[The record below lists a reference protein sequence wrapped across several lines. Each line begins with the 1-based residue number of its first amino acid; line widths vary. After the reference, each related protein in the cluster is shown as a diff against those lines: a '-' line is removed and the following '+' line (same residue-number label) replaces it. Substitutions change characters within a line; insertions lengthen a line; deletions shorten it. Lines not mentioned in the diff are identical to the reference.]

1 MRTAIIREAAV
12 QDPNMKTGRS
22 VVASVFCEI
31 CLKLS
36 QWVFCL
42 AGIHTKCYV
51 LAYNLQSF
59 IFVCEIMNKVNLT
72 HWTHHILTY
81 KK

>member
-1 MRTAIIREAAV
+1 M

-36 QWVFCL
+36 QWVFWL
-42 AGIHTKCYV
+42 ADIQTKCCV

-59 IFVCEIMNKVNLT
+59 ILMCETMNKVNPT
-72 HWTHHILTY
+72 HWTHYILTY